1 MAVRH
6 GKVIIQDAADF
17 YSWASSE
24 RGCIDYLFI
33 NVEDYEES
41 ENILADLMVNI
52 QVVKGTMKV
61 HAVKSA
67 KHPNKIKVRGTS
79 CYCSNCYDSKSLCD
93 GWSEVELV
101 RGKAQQAG
109 K

>member
-52 QVVKGTMKV
+52 QALKSTMKV

-67 KHPNKIKVRGTS
+67 NHPNKIKVLGTF
-79 CYCSNCYDSKSLCD
+79 CYCSNCCDGTSLCNR
-93 GWSEVELV
+93 WREVGLV
-101 RGKAQQAG
+101 RGKAQQAS

>member
-1 MAVRH
+1 M
-6 GKVIIQDAADF
+6 
-17 YSWASSE
+17 
-24 RGCIDYLFI
+24 FI
-33 NVEDYEES
+33 NVEEYEEN

-52 QVVKGTMKV
+52 QAVKGTMKV

-79 CYCSNCYDSKSLCD
+79 CYCSNCYDGTSLCD
-93 GWSEVELV
+93 GWREVELA

>member
-52 QVVKGTMKV
+52 QALMKV
-61 HAVKSA
+61 HAVKLA
-67 KHPNKIKVRGTS
+67 KHPSKIKVRGTS
-79 CYCSNCYDSKSLCD
+79 CYCSNCYDGTSLCD
-93 GWSEVELV
+93 GWREIELV
-101 RGKAQQAG
+101 RGKAQQGG